1 MTHMHKTTEKI
12 LTSLLSPE
20 LLWNKN
26 RRMWGDTGTD
36 LPKLTCVHLLRTSY
50 NMTDSPVA
58 SASQSNQVSHR
69 LGIPVLTQK
78 LHLISLFKA
87 SSCWVGSMRATQ
99 GVRLVGKP
107 TAVWCHVLWMF
118 VVSFHFVLTQRQQIW
133 KPISWFF
140 FCLSLTFPLLSIQK
154 ILLVT
159 SCLAFLPVRLFHPMI
174 YFFKKMHGI
183 YKVLVKIIN

>member
-20 LLWNKN
+20 LLWKKN
-26 RRMWGDTGTD
+26 TRMWGDTGTD
-36 LPKLTCVHLLRTSY
+36 LPKLTCVHLLLTSY
-50 NMTDSPVA
+50 NTTDSPVS

-69 LGIPVLTQK
+69 LGIPVLMHK

-87 SSCWVGSMRATQ
+87 SSCWVGSMRATH
-99 GVRLVGKP
+99 GVQLVGKA
-107 TAVWCHVLWMF
+107 TAVWCRLLWVL

-133 KPISWFF
+133 KPMSWFF

-154 ILLVT
+154 NLTVSLSEHLVLPFCLWGYSIPWST
-159 SCLAFLPVRLFHPMI
+159 SS
-174 YFFKKMHGI
+174 KKCMTFTK
-183 YKVLVKIIN
+183 YW